1 MNSSR
6 DNILAIVLGLIVSIL
21 VCGSLFAP
29 VQTETHTFNQTEVV
43 QFNAGSNTVLLSSGE
58 TIHISR
64 SLGWDFVHKR
74 IEPNQTLT
82 ANYHINIFGVC
93 FHVG

>member
-1 MNSSR
+1 MNSKQETLTV
-6 DNILAIVLGLIVSIL
+6 IAGIIFSIL
-21 VCGSLFAP
+21 VVCSLFAP

-43 QFNAGSNTVLLSSGE
+43 QFNAGSHTVLLSSGE
-58 TIHISR
+58 TVHISR
-64 SLGWDFVHKR
+64 SLAWDFVHKR
-74 IEPNQTLT
+74 IKPNQTLT